1 MILDALLWCYE
12 KSGVYSSHS
21 YAIINF
27 KGVTLMYIP
36 PVWGI
41 RIPPKIKLFLWLLAH
56 NKLAT
61 IDNLN
66 RKGMHKPEECM
77 FCKENESIAHLFFEC
92 VVAKATWAYVY
103 EFLGI
108 DICADFI
115 SVATRWISKQKSYVV
130 NIISTTV
137 LRGLWLTRNDFV
149 FEKQG
154 WRDVKTVLRRILKL
168 TLEWEPI
175 CKESKLEEM
184 RKWSSFLVQA
194 IQEPLKIGR
203 E

>member
-1 MILDALLWCYE
+1 
-12 KSGVYSSHS
+12 
-21 YAIINF
+21 
-27 KGVTLMYIP
+27 
-36 PVWGI
+36 
-41 RIPPKIKLFLWLLAH
+41 
-56 NKLAT
+56 
-61 IDNLN
+61 
-66 RKGMHKPEECM
+66 
-77 FCKENESIAHLFFEC
+77 
-92 VVAKATWAYVY
+92 VY

-115 SVATRWISKQKSYVV
+115 SVAARWISKQKCYVV

-154 WRDVKTVLRRILKL
+154 WRDVKTMLRRILKL